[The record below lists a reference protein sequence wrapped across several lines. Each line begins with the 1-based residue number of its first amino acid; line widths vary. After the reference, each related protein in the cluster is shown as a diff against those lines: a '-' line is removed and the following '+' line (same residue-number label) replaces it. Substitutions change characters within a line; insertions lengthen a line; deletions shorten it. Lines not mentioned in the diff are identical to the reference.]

1 MGRPAWH
8 RRTLLIDRRFQLKYT
23 SWIVLVVAAVLLVLG
38 LLVGKLATSAIGYA
52 ELATT
57 QAEKATRESA
67 VNSRLAKMNAALGSG
82 NDPALL
88 AILEDE
94 TKKVDQQMER
104 DLSDIAARKQAV
116 TTLRASLLV
125 SLVAGGA
132 VLLGAL
138 FFTGVLVTRR
148 VVGPVFKIKRLL
160 RRVGTGRLVVNERLR
175 RGDELED
182 LFDTFLQMTYSLTAL
197 QRGRL
202 ATLDATIARA
212 ERAGTSQ
219 DVMDGLHA
227 LRAQMALGLESK
239 GARS

>member
-1 MGRPAWH
+1 MSAGGICAFTAAWEH
-8 RRTLLIDRRFQLKYT
+8 PEAFSKVVSHCGSFVNFRGGHNYPSRIRQSSPKPLRIFLQSGARDLDLIF
-23 SWIVLVVAAVLLVLG
+23 
-38 LLVGKLATSAIGYA
+38 
-52 ELATT
+52 
-57 QAEKATRESA
+57 
-67 VNSRLAKMNAALGSG
+67 N
-82 NDPALL
+82 L